1 MFIIKVPLSGC
12 VCANDV
18 IQIFKW
24 IIPRQS
30 KRTNDNDVEV
40 WIAFKSYKIIIYYNK
55 SSWIV
60 KYRKICIYIKCMC
73 RPLNQWINNII
84 KLVEKI
90 KNTRWVY
97 HSHERTLRPK
107 SKVTPTTT
115 TTTVTMVLSAN
126 RTSISTPAIPSNFPR
141 NNCQITTSVK
151 IVLEVSNH
159 CQMRP
164 KWRNS
169 LANYW

>member
-24 IIPRQS
+24 IVPRQS
-30 KRTNDNDVEV
+30 KRTNDNNDVEV

-60 KYRKICIYIKCMC
+60 KYSKICIYIKCMC

-84 KLVEKI
+84 KLVK

-107 SKVTPTTT
+107 SMVTLITT
-115 TTTVTMVLSAN
+115 TTTVTMVLCEN
-126 RTSISTPAIPSNFPR
+126 PTSISTPAIPLNFPR

-151 IVLEVSNH
+151 IVLGVSNH
-159 CQMRP
+159 CQMRQ

-169 LANYW
+169 LVNYW